1 MSGSNILKIIS
12 RYIPGIVLLVL
23 LWNKAEGQRVYANA
37 SQQSPTQA
45 LIVTLSEVQNPGF
58 ALNDGNYNNNS
69 TLFTTLGALSLI
81 EAWQNLQFTG
91 VNKPVP
97 NSPLYLK
104 IGSNGISVGSMV
116 AGMELRRTNG
126 GNTNFVAPV
135 YSGTSLSTLMGA
147 GAGGTS
153 AEVMIPSTGQAYD
166 GVRFRVSSTVLGIAI
181 SGYFYYAFFIVAPN
195 VPNQTVCYGNTTSIT
210 VINNQPNF
218 YYKWYDAATGGNLL
232 QNSQSAVYIT
242 PALTATKDYFVEAVD
257 STATIGYASARSK
270 VTIAVQPTPHPSPP
284 LTSFQ

>member
-37 SQQSPTQA
+37 SQTGGTPLLASVQDPT
-45 LIVTLSEVQNPGF
+45 F
-58 ALNDGNYNNNS
+58 AIDGNYTNRS
-69 TLFTTLGALSLI
+69 TLLTPLGLLNLV
-81 EAWQNLQFTG
+81 EAWQNIQFTG
-91 VNKPVP
+91 ANKPTA
-97 NSPLYLK
+97 NSSLYVK
-104 IGSNGISVGSMV
+104 IGVNGTFNGQAANI
-116 AGMELRRTNG
+116 ELSRTNG
-126 GNTNFVAPV
+126 SSSTFVAPTYTAASLITLV
-135 YSGTSLSTLMGA
+135 GSAASGNT
-147 GAGGTS
+147 
-153 AEVMIPSTGQAYD
+153 AEVIIPSTGLIYD
-166 GVRFRVSSTVLGIAI
+166 GVRYKVSSTLGLLVT
-181 SGYFYYAFFIVAPN
+181 GYFYYAFFIVAPN
-195 VPNQTVCYGNTTSIT
+195 VPNQTVCYGNVTSLT